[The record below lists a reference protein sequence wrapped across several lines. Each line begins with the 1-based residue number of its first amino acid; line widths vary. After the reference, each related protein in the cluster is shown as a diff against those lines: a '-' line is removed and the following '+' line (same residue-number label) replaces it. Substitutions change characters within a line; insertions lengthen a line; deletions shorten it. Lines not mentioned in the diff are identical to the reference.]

1 LSCSEIY
8 DIIYQNKYIYKSLI
22 WYFIFLPISSLLD
35 SSGGRIELWTPNT
48 AMAEAD
54 LNFGLPPQLHPF
66 DYTSFSS
73 RRFSRS
79 CLAVFDEFSLGYSDA
94 FSCGF
99 NEFAFLSDMLS
110 YRHAVLYEYA
120 LGFWRVFSRTFWR
133 YCHAVFDEFAFLS
146 DIVTLLSCGFW
157 RVCSFSRIFLRFFL
171 RFYTSLLCFS
181 RIFLRFFLR
190 FLRVYAFSRI
200 F

>member
-1 LSCSEIY
+1 
-8 DIIYQNKYIYKSLI
+8 
-22 WYFIFLPISSLLD
+22 
-35 SSGGRIELWTPNT
+35 
-48 AMAEAD
+48 MAEAD
-54 LNFGLPPQLHPF
+54 LNFGLPPELHPF

-120 LGFWRVFSRTFWR
+120 LGF
-133 YCHAVFDEFAFLS
+133 
-146 DIVTLLSCGFW
+146 
-157 RVCSFSRIFLRFFL
+157 
-171 RFYTSLLCFS
+171 
-181 RIFLRFFLR
+181 
-190 FLRVYAFSRI
+190 
-200 F
+200 